1 MTQTSLPNN
10 NGGKST
16 RYTWSDKNFI
26 ALVFVGCAA
35 SVYALV
41 TVMMEGL

>member
-16 RYTWSDKNFI
+16 RNTWGDKNFI
-26 ALVFVGCAA
+26 ALILVGCAA

-41 TVMMEGL
+41 QVMMEEL

>member
-1 MTQTSLPNN
+1 MTQTSRPTN

-16 RYTWSDKNFI
+16 LYTWGDKNFI
-26 ALVFVGCAA
+26 ALALVGCAA

-41 TVMMEGL
+41 QVMMEGL